1 MNTMNHKGY
10 AARVEYDPQD
20 RIFVGHLA
28 GIHDSVSF
36 HGHTVDELEQAFR
49 EAVQDY
55 LAACRK
61 LKQKP
66 ERTVSGK
73 ILLRVPPELHAAAI
87 RAAELTGQS
96 LNQWAADTLRHAV

>member
-10 AARVEYDPQD
+10 AARVEYDPED
-20 RIFVGHLA
+20 HIFVGHLA
-28 GIHDSVSF
+28 GIRDSVSF
-36 HGHTVDELEQAFR
+36 HGRTVDELEQAFH

-66 ERTVSGK
+66 ERPASGK
-73 ILLRVPPELHAAAI
+73 ILLRLPPELHAAAI
-87 RAAELTGQS
+87 RAVELTGQS
-96 LNQWAADTLRHAV
+96 LNQWAAETLRHAI

>member
-10 AARVEYDPQD
+10 AARVEYDPED

-28 GIHDSVSF
+28 GIRDSVSF
-36 HGHTVDELEQAFR
+36 HGRTVDELEQAFH

-66 ERTVSGK
+66 ERPASGK
-73 ILLRVPPELHAAAI
+73 VLLRLPPELHAAAI
-87 RAAELTGQS
+87 RAADLTGQS